1 MVSMNRFYLLLWH
14 GVFAQARTKQRGG
27 KIKTHTRWNWY
38 YKGLFGMAS
47 IENSYPLMDEQTPP
61 LSAGAAVAES
71 LRCLFCFDAPCI
83 AACPTGIDIPSFIK
97 KISTGNTV
105 GAAKTILTANILG
118 ASCARVC
125 PTEVL
130 CEGACVVGHDHE
142 PVKIGQLQR
151 HATDYVMD
159 HGISVLKPAKETIAF
174 HIAVIGAGPAGLG
187 CAAELAQHGHRVT
200 IFEKDNLAGG
210 LNTYGVAYYKMK
222 PQVSLQE
229 VELVKSLGVEIRT
242 GIVVGQDI
250 SSHELLEKFDAVFI
264 GVGLGSGAQLGIPGE
279 RGEGVREALDFIR
292 DIHALPLSEVAVG
305 RRVLV
310 IGGGNTAIDAVDQAK
325 RLGAETATLAYRRSE
340 EEMSAYRFEIELAR
354 KDGCH
359 FLFHAVPVEVVRG
372 SSGKL
377 DGVRF
382 RHALTGNI
390 WIEPC
395 DQVLL
400 AIGQPKQ
407 QASIGRLF
415 PKMAFEATGTIQ
427 IDPRTGQTSMK
438 KVFAGGDCANRGKE
452 VVHAVGEG
460 KKAAW
465 AIHNMLTGSAIDLP
479 VQPSRYG
486 VAGMPAGSGI
496 LNPVRV
502 F

>member
-1 MVSMNRFYLLLWH
+1 
-14 GVFAQARTKQRGG
+14 
-27 KIKTHTRWNWY
+27 
-38 YKGLFGMAS
+38 MAS
-47 IENSYPLMDEQTPP
+47 IENSYPLMDELTPS
-61 LSAGAAVAES
+61 LSAGPAVAES

-130 CEGACVVGHDHE
+130 CEGACVVGHEHQ
-142 PVKIGQLQR
+142 PIKIGQLQR
-151 HATDYVMD
+151 YATDYVIER
-159 HGISVLKPAKETIAF
+159 GVSVLEPSKESTAF

-187 CAAELAQHGHRVT
+187 CAAELVRHGHRVT
-200 IFEKDNLAGG
+200 VFEKDNLAGG

-222 PQVSLQE
+222 PQVSLEE

-250 SSHELLEKFDAVFI
+250 NSQELLQKFDAVFI
-264 GVGLGSGAQLGIPGE
+264 GVGLGSGTQLGIPGE
-279 RGEGVREALDFIR
+279 CGEGVREALDFIK
-292 DIHALPLSEVAVG
+292 DIHVLPLSEVVVG

-325 RLGAETATLAYRRSE
+325 RLGAESATLAYRRSE
-340 EEMSAYRFEIELAR
+340 EEMSAYRFEIKLAR

-359 FLFHAVPVEVVRG
+359 FLFHAVPIEFVRG
-372 SSGKL
+372 SSGQL
-377 DGVRF
+377 DGIKF

-407 QASIGRLF
+407 KTMIGRLF
-415 PKMAFEATGTIQ
+415 PEIAFEATGTIAV
-427 IDPRTGQTSMK
+427 DPHTGQTSIK
-438 KVFAGGDCANRGKE
+438 KVFAGGDCVNGGKE

-465 AIHNMLTGSAIDLP
+465 AIHKMLTGSAIDLP
-479 VQPSRYG
+479 IQPSRYG
-486 VAGMPAGSGI
+486 VDGKPAGSCI
-496 LNPVRV
+496 SNTARD